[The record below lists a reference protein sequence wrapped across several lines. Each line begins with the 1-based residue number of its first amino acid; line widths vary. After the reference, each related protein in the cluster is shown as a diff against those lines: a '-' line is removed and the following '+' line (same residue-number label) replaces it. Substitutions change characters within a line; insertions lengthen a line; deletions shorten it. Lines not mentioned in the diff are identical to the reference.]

1 MSCFLHRKQKKS
13 ERGGRAGRRPRMMAV
28 WAGSS
33 QAGKSHGLLSQWTLR
48 RLQIIRIAPLPVPG
62 TQGSPP
68 AVARSRISNRQ
79 LHTRAPGQRATADSE
94 FKSCGLRKPLRLRDP
109 ATRTVTLALR
119 AAWAGEVHPGPL
131 SGSDPPGML

>member
-48 RLQIIRIAPLPVPG
+48 RLQIIRIAPLPG
-62 TQGSPP
+62 TQGPPP

-94 FKSCGLRKPLRLRDP
+94 FKSCGLRKPLRLR
-109 ATRTVTLALR
+109 RVLR
-119 AAWAGEVHPGPL
+119 PWQGMGRGSP
-131 SGSDPPGML
+131 SGTADPPGML